1 MCRGYAVTHTSLLG
15 PSFVDSNH
23 TATPVLNRCIDCMH
37 GMVCCSV
44 VEDLQLMLDT
54 ETAEKQMSASQL
66 SPAEVSVIYT
76 TALCYKIN
84 CGVES

>member
-1 MCRGYAVTHTSLLG
+1 
-15 PSFVDSNH
+15 
-23 TATPVLNRCIDCMH
+23 MH